1 MRGAV
6 LALTVGFMAN
16 AALAA
21 PGLEP
26 GVSRELAQ
34 WRAKNYRD
42 VRYALA
48 ISITAGATKLAG
60 TAKIEVTLPRGVP
73 DLVLDWRPSSG
84 AARVGQ
90 LRVNGRPAKAR
101 LEQEHLIV
109 PARLLRAGRN
119 RVTLSYESPIAL
131 SGSAVTRYMDR
142 EDGSEYV
149 YTLFVPSDASSAFPC
164 FDQPDLKARFSL
176 ELVLPRAWTAI
187 GNAPIAA
194 TEHVSNNLRR
204 FRFAATRPIS
214 TYLFAF
220 AAGPF
225 AEVQAPASPQ
235 SSPAGKT
242 ARARQAAKGRPG
254 SPTKEKAIETR
265 LFVRKSQLARARTEA
280 PEVLRLNRES
290 VRWFERYF
298 DSRFPFAKYDLVLV
312 PEFAYGGM
320 EHAGATFLREDAVLF
335 PSAPNETDILAR
347 AQLLF
352 HETSHQW
359 FGDSVTMKWFDD
371 LWLKEGFANFMAAKA
386 AEALLPA
393 HSVWNAFHA
402 LKTTAYRTDVTQGTT
417 PIYRPLSNLS
427 AAKSAYGNIV
437 YAKAPAVLRQAEFY
451 VGATVFRRAVRQFV
465 KRHAYAAADWND
477 LVAALERAS
486 GRKLKGWAE
495 AWVKRRGMPEVRL
508 SWDTDR
514 DGRPKNA
521 VLEQHN
527 VLNEGGTWPMK
538 LRVFALPESGLPRS
552 GDALLRG
559 ERARVPSIDGMPEI
573 EFAFANFGD
582 YGYGR
587 FLLDPLSREA
597 VLARPEIVQGDL
609 LRALVFGSLWESVRD
624 AELSPL
630 AYLDLVVRVAPVE
643 RDPVTLAAL
652 LQRAHVAFL
661 NYVSDSQR
669 DALAPRFEQLL
680 EEGMLRADTPG
691 RRITFLRT
699 FTASAW
705 SESGR
710 SRLKSLLANT
720 LEIPGVKLSSRD
732 RFRAIARL
740 LALDDPEAKELLSAQ
755 IAADSGDDGRRYAFA
770 AAAAERSAE
779 AKRVYFERF
788 FNEQGLPESWID
800 AALGSFNAVEH
811 AELTQPFLDLA
822 LAALPEFKRTR
833 KIFFVN
839 NWLAAFIGGQVD
851 VGALEQVESFARQP
865 ELEPDLKLQLLEA
878 MDGLARTVK
887 IRARFARLLP

>member
-6 LALTVGFMAN
+6 LALTLG
-16 AALAA
+16 LAA
-21 PGLEP
+21 TAASAIPGLEP
-26 GVSRELAQ
+26 GVSRELAR
-34 WRAKNYRD
+34 WRAQHYRD

-48 ISITAGATKLAG
+48 IHIAAGATKLEG
-60 TAKIEVTLPRGVP
+60 TATIDVTLPGSTP
-73 DLVLDWRPSSG
+73 DVVLDWRPSPVG
-84 AARVGQ
+84 ARVRE
-90 LRVNGRPAKAR
+90 LNVNGGRAQAK
-101 LEQEHLIV
+101 LEREHLIV

-119 RVTLSYESPIAL
+119 RVILRFESPIAA
-131 SGSAVTRYMDR
+131 SGSAVTRYTDR
-142 EDGSEYV
+142 EDGSNYV
-149 YTLFVPSDASSAFPC
+149 YTLLVPSDASSVFPC
-164 FDQPDLKARFSL
+164 FAQPDLKGRFSL
-176 ELVLPRAWTAI
+176 ELTVPKGWTAVA
-187 GNAPIAA
+187 NAPVAA
-194 TEHVSNNLRR
+194 TEDAPNDMRR
-204 FRFAATRPIS
+204 HRFARTLPIS

-225 AEVQAPASPQ
+225 AELTEA
-235 SSPAGKT
+235 AG
-242 ARARQAAKGRPG
+242 P
-254 SPTKEKAIETR
+254 TR
-265 LFVRKSQLARARTEA
+265 LLVRKSRLARAREEA
-280 PEVLRLNRES
+280 PEVLRLNREALQ
-290 VRWFERYF
+290 WFARYF
-298 DSRFPFAKYDLVLV
+298 GFRFPFPKYDLVLV
-312 PEFAYGGM
+312 PELAYGGM

-359 FGDSVTMKWFDD
+359 FGDSVTMRWFDD

-386 AEALLPA
+386 AEALLPG

-402 LKTTAYRTDVTQGTT
+402 LKTAAYRTDATLGTT

-427 AAKSAYGNIV
+427 GAKSAYGNIV
-437 YAKAPAVLRQAEFY
+437 YGKAPAVLRQAEFY
-451 VGATVFRRAVRQFV
+451 VGAPVFRRAVRQFL
-465 KRHAYAAADWND
+465 KGHAYAAADWSD

-486 GRKLKGWAE
+486 GRKLKRWAE

-508 SWDTDR
+508 AWDTDR
-514 DGRPKNA
+514 EGRPRNT

-538 LRVFALPESGLPRS
+538 LRVFALSESGLPRS
-552 GDALLRG
+552 ADALLRG
-559 ERARVPSIDGMPEI
+559 ESTSVRAIDGMPEI
-573 EFAFANFGD
+573 DFAFAHFGD

-587 FLLDPLSREA
+587 FLLDPSSREA

-624 AELSPL
+624 AELAPI

-643 RDPVTLAAL
+643 RDPVTLAGL
-652 LQRAHVAFL
+652 LQRAQVAFL
-661 NYVSDSQR
+661 HYASDSQR
-669 DALAPRFEQLL
+669 DALAERFEQLL
-680 EEGMLRADTPG
+680 VEGMLHADTPG
-691 RRITFLRT
+691 RRITFLRA

-705 SESGR
+705 SENGR

-779 AKRVYFERF
+779 AKRAYFERF

-800 AALGSFNAVEH
+800 AALGPFNAVEH
-811 AELTQPFLDLA
+811 AELTQPYLDLA

-839 NWLAAFIGGQVD
+839 NWLAAFVGGQLD
-851 VGALEQVESFARQP
+851 AAALEQVESFASQP
-865 ELEPDLKLQLLEA
+865 ELEPDLKLQLLET